1 MEAKK
6 VKSNYNKKKNVKKI
20 NFLSNI
26 LSNSKRVNTTK
37 LFK

>member
-6 VKSNYNKKKNVKKI
+6 TKSNYNKKRTIKKV
-20 NFLSNI
+20 NYLSN
-26 LSNSKRVNTTK
+26 NKRVNTTK

>member
-1 MEAKK
+1 MNLIDDTD
-6 VKSNYNKKKNVKKI
+6 VNYNKKKNIKKI
-20 NFLSNI
+20 NF

>member
-20 NFLSNI
+20 NFLSN
-26 LSNSKRVNTTK
+26 NKRVNTTK

>member
-6 VKSNYNKKKNVKKI
+6 VKGNYSKKKNIKKVD
-20 NFLSNI
+20 FLSN
-26 LSNSKRVNTTK
+26 NKRVNTIK

>member
-6 VKSNYNKKKNVKKI
+6 VKGNYNKKKNIKKI
-20 NFLSNI
+20 DCLSN
-26 LSNSKRVNTTK
+26 NKRVNAIK

>member
-6 VKSNYNKKKNVKKI
+6 VKGNYSKKKNVKKI
-20 NFLSNI
+20 NC
-26 LSNSKRVNTTK
+26 LSNSKRVNANK

>member
-1 MEAKK
+1 MEIRK
-6 VKSNYNKKKNVKKI
+6 VKGNYNKKKNVKKV
-20 NFLSNI
+20 NC

>member
-6 VKSNYNKKKNVKKI
+6 VKGNYNKKKNVKKV
-20 NFLSNI
+20 SC

>member
-6 VKSNYNKKKNVKKI
+6 VKGNYNKKKNSKKL
-20 NFLSNI
+20 NYLAN
-26 LSNSKRVNTTK
+26 NKRVNTTK

>member
-1 MEAKK
+1 MEARK
-6 VKSNYNKKKNVKKI
+6 VKGNYNKKKNVKKI
-20 NFLSNI
+20 DC

>member
-1 MEAKK
+1 MEARK
-6 VKSNYNKKKNVKKI
+6 VKGNFNKKKNVKKI
-20 NFLSNI
+20 NC